1 MDSLSNAS
9 LTVESK
15 LPLKK
20 EYVVYASI
28 TELQKAYYEA
38 VLGNRLHEFL
48 DQRISGSNIRSL
60 KAETNDDVSSV
71 DDYGRTTTKTS
82 ESQLTSVP
90 LEAHSITCDDPLPI
104 QGGRDLRPSGLQ
116 NLIMQL
122 RKVCNHPY
130 LFDYPVDS
138 EGNFIVSE
146 ELVKSSGK
154 MMLLDRLLPAL
165 IAQGHK
171 VLLFSQMT
179 RMLDLIQDYLQLRN
193 FQFCRID
200 GSISYADRIRQLD
213 EFEKDPSVKIF
224 LLSTR
229 AGGLGLN
236 LTAADTVILFD
247 SDWVCNS

>member
-1 MDSLSNAS
+1 M
-9 LTVESK
+9 
-15 LPLKK
+15 KK

-48 DQRISGSNIRSL
+48 DQRTLGSNVQTL
-60 KAETNDDVSSV
+60 KTDTNDDFPSAN
-71 DDYGRTTTKTS
+71 DHHGRMTT
-82 ESQLTSVP
+82 ERPENHLTSMP
-90 LEAHSITCDDPLPI
+90 PGTNSITCDDHI
-104 QGGRDLRPSGLQ
+104 QAGRDLRPSGLQ

-146 ELVKSSGK
+146 ELARSSGK

-165 IAQGHK
+165 IARDHK

-200 GSISYADRIRQLD
+200 GSVSYTDRIRELD
-213 EFEKDPSVKIF
+213 EFEKNPAVKIF

-247 SDWVCNS
+247 SDWVCNL